1 MFTFDEHVDTMTQ
14 PELGMLEK
22 ELLLT
27 FNQQFEIQ
35 KFFQIYKT
43 KIEGRDCVLYTK
55 VKDVILEKLYKLKLI
70 NIVDVPFISY
80 SLVKSLRQDIHQ
92 QMYFTFLDAALAHSK
107 KYNIDIEDKVE
118 HEKSNTRL
126 F

>member
-1 MFTFDEHVDTMTQ
+1 
-14 PELGMLEK
+14 MLEK

-35 KFFQIYKT
+35 KFFFKYKT

-70 NIVDVPFISY
+70 NQVDAPFISY
-80 SLVKSLRQDIHQ
+80 SLVRTLR
-92 QMYFTFLDAALAHSK
+92 
-107 KYNIDIEDKVE
+107 
-118 HEKSNTRL
+118 
-126 F
+126 

>member
-1 MFTFDEHVDTMTQ
+1 
-14 PELGMLEK
+14 
-22 ELLLT
+22 
-27 FNQQFEIQ
+27 
-35 KFFQIYKT
+35 
-43 KIEGRDCVLYTK
+43 VLYTK